1 MTGHAPARIVAA
13 VLAAG
18 GGSRMGAPK
27 AELVVGG
34 ARLVDRAV
42 AAARDAGCH
51 WIITVVRD
59 GTAVPGADVVVNP
72 DPGRGQRSSLTLA
85 LDRARGPAPT
95 ADAAPTADLA
105 PPVGPAAG
113 PFVDPGAAAGAGA
126 AGVDAV
132 AVLLVD
138 TPGIGADAVRA
149 VLASWRPGR
158 VAVGRY
164 GGRRGHPIV
173 MAPRLWRE
181 AIALA
186 GADEGARRFL
196 AAHPDLVDEVPVP
209 GDPADLDTPEDVRR
223 WPGSRSPAAGS
234 AADTSLLSG
243 RPAPSGPDG

>member
-34 ARLVDRAV
+34 VRLVDRAV
-42 AAARDAGCH
+42 AAAQDAGCR
-51 WIITVVRD
+51 WIIAVVRG

-72 DPGRGQRSSLTLA
+72 DPGRGQRSSLALA

-95 ADAAPTADLA
+95 
-105 PPVGPAAG
+105 
-113 PFVDPGAAAGAGA
+113 AGA

-149 VLASWRPGR
+149 VLAAWRPGR

-223 WPGSRSPAAGS
+223 WPGSRPPAAGT
-234 AADTSLLSG
+234 AAD
-243 RPAPSGPDG
+243 APS

>member
-42 AAARDAGCH
+42 AAARDAGCRL
-51 WIITVVRD
+51 IIAVVRD

-85 LDRARGPAPT
+85 LDRARGLAPT
-95 ADAAPTADLA
+95 ADT
-105 PPVGPAAG
+105 
-113 PFVDPGAAAGAGA
+113 
-126 AGVDAV
+126 AGVNAV

-149 VLASWRPGR
+149 VLAAWRPGR

-223 WPGSRSPAAGS
+223 WPGSRPSAAGT
-234 AADTSLLSG
+234 AAD
-243 RPAPSGPDG
+243 APS

>member
-1 MTGHAPARIVAA
+1 MTGNAPARIVAA

-18 GGSRMGAPK
+18 GGSRMGLPK

-42 AAARDAGCH
+42 AAARDAGCP
-51 WIITVVRD
+51 WIIAVVRD
-59 GTAVPGADVVVNP
+59 GTAVAGADVVVNP

-85 LDRARGPAPT
+85 LDRA
-95 ADAAPTADLA
+95 
-105 PPVGPAAG
+105 
-113 PFVDPGAAAGAGA
+113 AAGAAGA
-126 AGVDAV
+126 RGPAGVDAV

-149 VLASWRPGR
+149 VLAAWRPGR

-164 GGRRGHPIV
+164 DGRRGHPIV
-173 MAPRLWRE
+173 MAPRLWRA

-196 AAHPDLVDEVPVP
+196 TAHPDLVDEVPVP

-223 WPGSRSPAAGS
+223 WPGSA
-234 AADTSLLSG
+234 SG
-243 RPAPSGPDG
+243 RAARAGGRRE